1 MITKITNEQSFQVL
15 TNNFSISP
23 SPTGYQLQISAD
35 GKNFTT
41 LFSVGANTTRLVTG
55 VAANSYY
62 RLLGNVG
69 DVVINWRTT
78 CVSEG
83 GGGDMSNYYTKAET
97 EELIDAAVSG
107 ITVDSGAVETQI
119 LSHNYITSGDAK
131 EQIESYHFITSADTD
146 DFVTSAD
153 VKTQIE
159 EYHYITSADT
169 TDFVNSGQVENIV
182 ESYNYITSADTE
194 VFVNSGQ
201 VETQILSHNYITSA
215 DTEDFVTSADVKTQ
229 IEEYHYITS
238 ADTANFLT
246 SADTTNFLTS
256 ADTQNMVS
264 KSELLEKEEVIS
276 TALNDL
282 NDRIPDSII
291 TSGDVQTMIQ
301 SATTNMVQSTTIR
314 NIVSISQ
321 ADYDALSGNTD
332 SSTFYVII

>member
-1 MITKITNEQSFQVL
+1 MLQKVSGEQPFQIL
-15 TNNFSISP
+15 TNSFSISP
-23 SPTGYQLQISAD
+23 SQSSYDLEISAD
-35 GKNFTT
+35 GKNYSKLFTV
-41 LFSVGANTTRLVTG
+41 SANVTKLVTS
-55 VAANSYY
+55 VASGSFY
-62 RLLGNVG
+62 RLKGNT
-69 DVVINWRTT
+69 DTVVINWRTT

-131 EQIESYHFITSADTD
+131 EQIESYNFITSADTD

-194 VFVNSGQ
+194 GFVNSGQ
-201 VETQILSHNYITSA
+201 VETIIDSKGFLTSA
-215 DTEDFVTSADVKTQ
+215 DTE
-229 IEEYHYITS
+229 
-238 ADTANFLT
+238 NFLT

-321 ADYDALSGNTD
+321 ANYDALSGNTD

>member
-1 MITKITNEQSFQVL
+1 MLQKVSGEQPFQIL
-15 TNNFSISP
+15 TNSFSISP
-23 SPTGYQLQISAD
+23 SQTSYDLEISAD
-35 GKNFTT
+35 GKNYSKLFTV
-41 LFSVGANTTRLVTG
+41 SANVTKLVTS
-55 VAANSYY
+55 VASGSFY
-62 RLLGNVG
+62 RLKGNT
-69 DVVINWRTT
+69 DTVVINWRTT

-131 EQIESYHFITSADTD
+131 EQIEEYHYITSADTS

-159 EYHYITSADT
+159 EYNYITSADT
-169 TDFVNSGQVENIV
+169 SDFVNSGQVETIID
-182 ESYNYITSADTE
+182 SKGFLTSADTE
-194 VFVNSGQ
+194 NF
-201 VETQILSHNYITSA
+201 L
-215 DTEDFVTSADVKTQ
+215 
-229 IEEYHYITS
+229 TS